1 MPFDPLTAT
10 DAEWRAFNELK
21 NVVEAERMPSDPPE
35 SVEDHARRLRAIPP
49 SMDPLFWAAWNQSG
63 DRALG
68 LGSTTVM
75 AGEANRHIVEF
86 SIRVRPDARGRGI
99 GTRLLKSI
107 AEDSKRRGRSLFLAS
122 TSSRIPAGD
131 AFMKRLGAS
140 MGLSNSSSELSIDDL
155 DRDLMRNWRERARE
169 RAAGFELGLW
179 EGSYPEEDIEDVVA
193 MMKVMNTAPRGDLAI
208 EDLEPTAELVREW
221 GASLVATGDKRW
233 TTFARHVET
242 GKIAGYTDVFW
253 RPSRPEVLGQGDTG
267 VFPEYRNRGLGRWL
281 KSAMAEKVL
290 RELPMVEKI
299 RTFNAEVNAPMLAIN
314 REMGFKHVQTF
325 YDWQVEVDR
334 VMGYLG
340 SS

>member
-1 MPFDPLTAT
+1 MF
-10 DAEWRAFNELK
+10 
-21 NVVEAERMPSDPPE
+21 
-35 SVEDHARRLRAIPP
+35 
-49 SMDPLFWAAWNQSG
+49 
-63 DRALG
+63 LG
-68 LGSTTVM
+68 
-75 AGEANRHIVEF
+75 
-86 SIRVRPDARGRGI
+86 
-99 GTRLLKSI
+99 
-107 AEDSKRRGRSLFLAS
+107 
-122 TSSRIPAGD
+122 
-131 AFMKRLGAS
+131 
-140 MGLSNSSSELSIDDL
+140 
-155 DRDLMRNWRERARE
+155 
-169 RAAGFELGLW
+169 RAA
-179 EGSYPEEDIEDVVA
+179 
-193 MMKVMNTAPRGDLAI
+193 RGDLAI